1 MARGYG
7 GVAQGG
13 IRVCGR
19 YNNNTTPEIVGR
31 GGYFTYRLPN
41 TEHCIAYTEYR
52 IQNTG
57 LSVRHIVLR
66 IPYTEYR
73 CGT

>member
-7 GVAQGG
+7 GGWHRVASVCVGG
-13 IRVCGR
+13 III
-19 YNNNTTPEIVGR
+19 TLPPEIVGR
-31 GGYFTYRLPN
+31 GGILHTVYQIPN
-41 TEHCIAYTEYR
+41 T
-52 IQNTG
+52 
-57 LSVRHIVLR
+57 VLR